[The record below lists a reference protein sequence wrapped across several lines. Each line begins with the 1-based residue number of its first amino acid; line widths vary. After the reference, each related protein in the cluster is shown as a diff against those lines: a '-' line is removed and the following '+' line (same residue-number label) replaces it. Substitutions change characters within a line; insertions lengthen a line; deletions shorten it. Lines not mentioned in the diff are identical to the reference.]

1 LSNGEGGSL
10 VPIDVARKIYASSL
24 VARAGYCVGFAALLT
39 AICCNS
45 LQNATAE
52 GDTRTISLHHM
63 HTDEDLTITYK
74 VNGRYDE
81 DALKKI
87 DYELRDWR
95 RDETIHMDP
104 RLIDLVWEVQR
115 DVGATGPIQV
125 VCGYRSPETNSMLR
139 QRSSGVAKFS
149 QHTLGKAM
157 DFYIPGV
164 PLEQLRAI
172 GLYLQR
178 GGVGF
183 YPTSGSPFVHLDTG
197 NVRHWPAVATD
208 QMPRLMAE
216 GQSLHT
222 AAEVASNRRQPA
234 VLAKLGGTRSAPDP
248 VPAAAHPAPAPVITL
263 AAQVD
268 KPVAVPL
275 IAVPMPQAKPKPQ
288 AATYQVASAESRPVQ
303 LRPAQ
308 AATYEVASAE
318 SRPVQLRPAQAAS
331 LVARPSPSANDIIN
345 QRDYW
350 RSVELADPAAPQATA
365 AQAAATQANAAVP
378 RPPASIPTPPPAVVV
393 ASADPDV
400 TASATASLAPWPLPE
415 RDDPRSAGALA
426 YADPT
431 APVMARARPAP
442 MGSLDR
448 PSAPPDTTVAVKRIG
463 DRPSVISSSPAK
475 PAAPVAAKSGDR
487 FNEPWLRALI
497 VSPSAQDFMSAS
509 TFGAPDYRALA
520 PFMRKPSS
528 TVMMTFSSD
537 PQLGMTTRKFSGTAV
552 VFVSTATFGT
562 RTASLR

>member
-1 LSNGEGGSL
+1 
-10 VPIDVARKIYASSL
+10 VPIDVARKNYASSL

-39 AICCNS
+39 TIGCNS

-74 VNGRYDE
+74 VNGRYDDE
-81 DALKKI
+81 ALKKI

-197 NVRHWPAVATD
+197 NVRHWPAVAAD

-222 AAEVASNRRQPA
+222 AAEAAEVASNRRQPA
-234 VLAKLGGTRSAPDP
+234 VFAKLGGTRSAPDP
-248 VPAAAHPAPAPVITL
+248 VPAAARPAPAPAITL
-263 AAQVD
+263 AAQA
-268 KPVAVPL
+268 P
-275 IAVPMPQAKPKPQ
+275 IAVPMPQSKPK
-288 AATYQVASAESRPVQ
+288 V
-303 LRPAQ
+303 
-308 AATYEVASAE
+308 ATYEVASAE

-331 LVARPSPSANDIIN
+331 LVARPSLSANDIIN

-350 RSVELADPAAPQATA
+350 RSVELADPAAPQI
-365 AQAAATQANAAVP
+365 AAAAAQANAAVP
-378 RPPASIPTPPPAVVV
+378 RPPASITTPPPAMVV
-393 ASADPDV
+393 ASADPDM
-400 TASATASLAPWPLPE
+400 TPSATASLAPWPLPE

-431 APVMARARPAP
+431 SPVMARARPAP

-463 DRPSVISSSPAK
+463 DHPSVISSTPSK
-475 PAAPVAAKSGDR
+475 PAAAVTTAPGAARIGDR

-497 VSPSAQDFMSAS
+497 VSPSAQNFMSAS

-520 PFMRKPSS
+520 PFMRKPTSS
-528 TVMMTFSSD
+528 VMMTFSSD

-552 VFVSTATFGT
+552 VFVATTTFGT

>member
-1 LSNGEGGSL
+1 M
-10 VPIDVARKIYASSL
+10 PIDVARKICSSSIP
-24 VARAGYCVGFAALLT
+24 ARAGYCAGFAALLL
-39 AICCNS
+39 AISCNS

-63 HTDEDLTITYK
+63 HTEEDLTITYK

-81 DALKKI
+81 EALKKL

-104 RLIDLVWEVQR
+104 RLIDLVWEVHR
-115 DVGATGPIQV
+115 DVGSSEPIWI
-125 VCGYRSPETNSMLR
+125 VCGYRSPQTNAMLR

-197 NVRHWPAVATD
+197 NVRHWPAIAAD
-208 QMPRLMAE
+208 QMPRLMAQ
-216 GQSLHT
+216 GQSLHA
-222 AAEVASNRRQPA
+222 AAEATEVAGNRRQPA
-234 VLAKLGGTRSAPDP
+234 VLAKLGGTRTAPDRDA
-248 VPAAAHPAPAPVITL
+248 VPATAASRPAPVISL
-263 AAQVD
+263 AAAQID
-268 KPVAVPL
+268 KPNVVPL
-275 IAVPMPQAKPKPQ
+275 PQSKP
-288 AATYQVASAESRPVQ
+288 SRPQ
-303 LRPAQ
+303 P
-308 AATYEVASAE
+308 ATYEVASAE

-331 LVARPSPSANDIIN
+331 LVTRPSPSANEIIN

-350 RSVELADPAAPQATA
+350 SNVPADPVAAPPA
-365 AQAAATQANAAVP
+365 AQANAAIP
-378 RPPASIPTPPPAVVV
+378 RPPASIPTPPPAAVVVV
-393 ASADPDV
+393 ASADPDA
-400 TASATASLAPWPLPE
+400 TASFTASLAPWPLPE
-415 RDDPRSAGALA
+415 RGDPRSAGALA

-431 APVMARARPAP
+431 APVMAQARPAP
-442 MGSLDR
+442 MGTALGR
-448 PSAPPDTTVAVKRIG
+448 PAAPPDTTVAVKRIG
-463 DRPSVISSSPAK
+463 DRPSVISSSPSA
-475 PAAPVAAKSGDR
+475 PAATAAAAPSASKTGDH

-509 TFGAPDYRALA
+509 SFGVPDYRGLA
-520 PFMRKPSS
+520 PLMRKPSS

-537 PQLGMTTRKFSGTAV
+537 PQLGMTARKFSGTAV
-552 VFVSTATFGT
+552 VFVSTVTFGI

>member
-1 LSNGEGGSL
+1 LSNGKAESL
-10 VPIDVARKIYASSL
+10 VPIDVARKIFSSSIL
-24 VARAGYCVGFAALLT
+24 ARAGYCAGLAALLT
-39 AICCNS
+39 AIGCNS

-81 DALKKI
+81 EALKKI

-104 RLIDLVWEVQR
+104 RLIDLVWEVHR
-115 DVGATGPIQV
+115 DVGSTDPIQV
-125 VCGYRSPETNSMLR
+125 VCGYRSPQTNSMLR

-183 YPTSGSPFVHLDTG
+183 YPSSGSPFVHLDTG
-197 NVRHWPAVATD
+197 NVRHWPAIAAD

-216 GQSLHT
+216 GQNLHT
-222 AAEVASNRRQPA
+222 TAEATEVAANRRQPA
-234 VLAKLGGTRSAPDP
+234 VLAKLSGPKGVADRDP
-248 VPAAAHPAPAPVITL
+248 APAAAHPAPVISL
-263 AAQVD
+263 AAAQID
-268 KPVAVPL
+268 KPIAVPL
-275 IAVPMPQAKPKPQ
+275 PQSKPKPQ
-288 AATYQVASAESRPVQ
+288 VT
-303 LRPAQ
+303 
-308 AATYEVASAE
+308 TYEVASAE

-331 LVARPSPSANDIIN
+331 LVTRPSPSANDIIN

-350 RSVELADPAAPQATA
+350 RGVQLADPAAAPLAIAPPPATVVA
-365 AQAAATQANAAVP
+365 QANAAVP
-378 RPPASIPTPPPAVVV
+378 RPPATIPTPPPTLVV

-400 TASATASLAPWPLPE
+400 TASATANLAPWPLPE

-431 APVMARARPAP
+431 APVMAQARPAP
-442 MGSLDR
+442 MGTTLGR

-463 DRPSVISSSPAK
+463 DRPSVISSSPSK
-475 PAAPVAAKSGDR
+475 PAAVVATAPGATKSGDR

-528 TVMMTFSSD
+528 TVMMTFSND
-537 PQLGMTTRKFSGTAV
+537 PQLGMTTRKFSGTAI
-552 VFVSTATFGT
+552 VFVSTVTFGT

>member
-1 LSNGEGGSL
+1 
-10 VPIDVARKIYASSL
+10 
-24 VARAGYCVGFAALLT
+24 LLL
-39 AICCNS
+39 AISCNS

-63 HTDEDLTITYK
+63 HTEEDLTVTYK

-81 DALKKI
+81 EALKKI

-104 RLIDLVWEVQR
+104 RLIDLVWEVHR
-115 DVGATGPIQV
+115 DVGSTEPILV
-125 VCGYRSPETNSMLR
+125 VCGYRSPETNAMLR

-164 PLEQLRAI
+164 PLEQLRAV

-197 NVRHWPAVATD
+197 SVRHWPAIAAD

-216 GQSLHT
+216 GESLHT
-222 AAEVASNRRQPA
+222 AAESTEIASNHRPRA
-234 VLAKLGGTRSAPDP
+234 VLAMLGGGRSGPDHDS
-248 VPAAAHPAPAPVITL
+248 VAAAGSRPDGAHPAPVISL
-263 AAQVD
+263 SAQVD
-268 KPVAVPL
+268 RPIAVPL
-275 IAVPMPQAKPKPQ
+275 PQSKP
-288 AATYQVASAESRPVQ
+288 RI
-303 LRPAQ
+303 Q

-331 LVARPSPSANDIIN
+331 LVTRASPSANDIIN
-345 QRDYW
+345 QRNDYW
-350 RSVELADPAAPQATA
+350 RDLQAADPATPPQA
-365 AQAAATQANAAVP
+365 NAVP
-378 RPPASIPTPPPAVVV
+378 RPPAPIPTPTVV
-393 ASADPDV
+393 ASADP
-400 TASATASLAPWPLPE
+400 AATLSLAPWPLPE
-415 RDDPRSAGALA
+415 RSAAGALA

-431 APVMARARPAP
+431 APVVTQPRPAP
-442 MGSLDR
+442 MGAVMSAVVGR
-448 PSAPPDTTVAVKRIG
+448 PAAPPDTTVAVKRIG
-463 DRPSVISSSPAK
+463 DRPSVISSSPPA
-475 PAAPVAAKSGDR
+475 PAAAASAASGATKTGDQ

-497 VSPSAQDFMSAS
+497 VSPSAQDFMSVS
-509 TFGAPDYRALA
+509 TVGLSDYRGLA
-520 PFMRKPSS
+520 PLLRKPPA
-528 TVMMTFSSD
+528 TVMMTFSGD
-537 PQLGMTTRKFSGTAV
+537 PQLGMTTRKFTGTAV
-552 VFVSTATFGT
+552 VFVSTVTFGM

>member
-1 LSNGEGGSL
+1 
-10 VPIDVARKIYASSL
+10 VPINVARWACLSSNL
-24 VARAGYCVGFAALLT
+24 SSIPVRAGYCVGFAALLLG
-39 AICCNS
+39 ISCNS

-52 GDTRTISLHHM
+52 GDTRTITLHHM
-63 HTDEDLTITYK
+63 HTEEDLTITYK

-81 DALKKI
+81 EALKKI

-104 RLIDLVWEVQR
+104 RLIDLVWEVHR
-115 DVGATGPIQV
+115 DVGSSEPIWV
-125 VCGYRSPETNSMLR
+125 VCGYRSPQTNAMLR

-197 NVRHWPAVATD
+197 SVRHWPAIAAD
-208 QMPRLMAE
+208 QMPRLMTE

-222 AAEVASNRRQPA
+222 TAEAAEVASNHRPV
-234 VLAKLGGTRSAPDP
+234 VLAKLGGGRTAPERDS
-248 VPAAAHPAPAPVITL
+248 VPAAASRPAASRPAPVISL

-268 KPVAVPL
+268 KPG
-275 IAVPMPQAKPKPQ
+275 AVPMPQSKPRPQ
-288 AATYQVASAESRPVQ
+288 S
-303 LRPAQ
+303 
-308 AATYEVASAE
+308 ATYEVASAE
-318 SRPVQLRPAQAAS
+318 SRLVQLRPAPAAS
-331 LVARPSPSANDIIN
+331 LVTRDFPSANDIIN

-350 RSVELADPAAPQATA
+350 RNVEADPANAP
-365 AQAAATQANAAVP
+365 QANAATP
-378 RPPASIPTPPPAVVV
+378 RPPAPIPTATVV
-393 ASADPDV
+393 ASADPE
-400 TASATASLAPWPLPE
+400 ATASLAANLAPWPLPE
-415 RDDPRSAGALA
+415 RSDPRTAGALA

-431 APVMARARPAP
+431 APVVAQARPSP
-442 MGSLDR
+442 MGTAMVR
-448 PSAPPDTTVAVKRIG
+448 PAAPPDTTVALKRIG
-463 DRPSVISSSPAK
+463 DRPSVISSSPAA
-475 PAAPVAAKSGDR
+475 PAAASAATGAIKTGDQ

-497 VSPSAQDFMSAS
+497 VSPSAQDFMSVSAV
-509 TFGAPDYRALA
+509 GVPDYRGLA
-520 PFMRKPSS
+520 PFMRKPAT

-537 PQLGMTTRKFSGTAV
+537 PQLGMTARKFSGTAI
-552 VFVSTATFGT
+552 VFVSTVTFGT

>member
-1 LSNGEGGSL
+1 
-10 VPIDVARKIYASSL
+10 VPIDVARRVKSSSIPTSILTSILASIP
-24 VARAGYCVGFAALLT
+24 VRAGYCSGLAALLL
-39 AICCNS
+39 AIGCNS

-52 GDTRTISLHHM
+52 GDTRTITLHHM
-63 HTDEDLTITYK
+63 HTEEDLTITFK

-81 DALKKI
+81 EALKKI

-104 RLIDLVWEVQR
+104 RLIDLVWEVHR
-115 DVGATGPIQV
+115 DVGSSEPITV
-125 VCGYRSPETNSMLR
+125 VCGYRSPQTNAMLR

-149 QHTLGKAM
+149 QHMLGKAM

-164 PLEQLRAI
+164 PLEQLRAV

-216 GQSLHT
+216 GHSLHT
-222 AAEVASNRRQPA
+222 AAEATEVASNRRQPA
-234 VLAKLGGTRSAPDP
+234 VVAKLGGGRAT
-248 VPAAAHPAPAPVITL
+248 PAAAPDRDPGPTAASNPAPIVT
-263 AAQVD
+263 AQISR
-268 KPVAVPL
+268 PGALPQPL
-275 IAVPMPQAKPKPQ
+275 PQSKPKPQ
-288 AATYQVASAESRPVQ
+288 PATF
-303 LRPAQ
+303 
-308 AATYEVASAE
+308 EVASAE

-331 LVARPSPSANDIIN
+331 LVTRASPSANDIIN

-350 RSVELADPAAPQATA
+350 RNV
-365 AQAAATQANAAVP
+365 QAAEPAEALPANADIP
-378 RPPASIPTPPPAVVV
+378 RPPKPIPNGTVV
-393 ASADPDV
+393 ASADPEMIANV
-400 TASATASLAPWPLPE
+400 ATANLAPWPLPE
-415 RDDPRSAGALA
+415 RSDPRTTGALA

-431 APVMARARPAP
+431 APVVAQARPAP
-442 MGSLDR
+442 MGTAISR
-448 PSAPPDTTVAVKRIG
+448 PAAPPDTTVAVKRVG
-463 DRPSVISSSPAK
+463 DRPTVLSSSPPAPAPA
-475 PAAPVAAKSGDR
+475 PAAGGATKIGDQ

-509 TFGAPDYRALA
+509 SFGAPDYRALA
-520 PFMRKPSS
+520 PFMRKPPA
-528 TVMMTFSSD
+528 TVMMTFSAD
-537 PQLGMTTRKFSGTAV
+537 PQLGMTARKFSGTAV
-552 VFVSTATFGT
+552 VFVSTVTFGM